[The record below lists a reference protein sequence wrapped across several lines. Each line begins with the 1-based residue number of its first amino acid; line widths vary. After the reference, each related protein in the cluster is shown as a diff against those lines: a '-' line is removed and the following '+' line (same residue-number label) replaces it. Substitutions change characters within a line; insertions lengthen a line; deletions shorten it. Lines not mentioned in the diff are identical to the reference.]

1 MSCLFLFLPSCYR
14 PIFCK
19 HRMLRI
25 SLHYLC
31 CAVCCPNRE
40 STCVASV
47 VKHDEE
53 SRNSRV
59 LFPLLS
65 LSSQSTML
73 VRSARASTPVAGRRH
88 AASSALDRRSLDVY
102 ARARQ
107 DQLQGDNSSA
117 PISRSGPAKRG
128 KVPRAD
134 VALPEE
140 LDKTV
145 TGIINGEED
154 AVADS
159 LPSLPSRLEPDLLLG
174 RDQGWTTSEQYTT
187 VQSSSTGAC
196 GIRAVHRRPT
206 LARSACISMFRLRS
220 LTSPESCPPCT
231 LPP

>member
-1 MSCLFLFLPSCYR
+1 MF
-14 PIFCK
+14 
-19 HRMLRI
+19 
-25 SLHYLC
+25 
-31 CAVCCPNRE
+31 
-40 STCVASV
+40 
-47 VKHDEE
+47 
-53 SRNSRV
+53 
-59 LFPLLS
+59 
-65 LSSQSTML
+65 

-145 TGIINGEED
+145 TEIINGEED
-154 AVADS
+154 AVAD
-159 LPSLPSRLEPDLLLG
+159 PLPSRLESDLLHG
-174 RDQGWTTSEQYTT
+174 RDQGWTTSGLYMT

-196 GIRAVHRRPT
+196 GIRAVHKRPT
-206 LARSACISMFRLRS
+206 LARSDFISTSRLRS